1 LSGDWPKGT
10 PIPCDSSELE
20 DASALILRSAL
31 ATVVRNSAFVLGT
44 QILMRL
50 LGFAFNIYIVRKLG
64 AVHFGQYA
72 AVMAY
77 MAMFG
82 IFTDL
87 GMAPYMVRE
96 IAEDRARTT
105 WLLPNSIAIRFL
117 LSLTMIGIAPFVAY
131 GLGKDKT
138 FILGLLL
145 ASAGQLLWAFQGPF
159 SSVLIASER
168 LDYDSVLRVL
178 ERLIFWSLGAL
189 LLVLGMGFI
198 GLIIASLAGVGARTI
213 GSAWMLFKR
222 LGVSGLE
229 LDPRRWI
236 GLFRGALPFGVSSI
250 AYIVMQRFD
259 TVLMSFTLTDRDV
272 GLYNVPVVLL
282 GMVLLVAT
290 SVGQSI
296 YPSMVRANALDPASL
311 SALMHRAVKYLLL
324 LCLPITVGGVI
335 LADRVI
341 LLLYTQE
348 FATSIPILRIML
360 WALPSLFV
368 LEIVGRL
375 ANTLHLERG
384 LARVTIINAGITVA
398 LNIIMIPTL
407 GVIGAAIALVAGRA
421 IRLIQTMFLIG
432 RERLSSYRLGELAKA
447 FLAAGIMGVGVFLL
461 RTTPIFV
468 AMAAGGLLYILLL
481 FALRVVDG
489 EEIRGLMEL
498 LPARRG
504 VQP

>member
-1 LSGDWPKGT
+1 
-10 PIPCDSSELE
+10 
-20 DASALILRSAL
+20 
-31 ATVVRNSAFVLGT
+31 
-44 QILMRL
+44 M
-50 LGFAFNIYIVRKLG
+50 
-64 AVHFGQYA
+64 
-72 AVMAY
+72 
-77 MAMFG
+77 
-82 IFTDL
+82 
-87 GMAPYMVRE
+87 
-96 IAEDRARTT
+96 
-105 WLLPNSIAIRFL
+105 
-117 LSLTMIGIAPFVAY
+117 
-131 GLGKDKT
+131 
-138 FILGLLL
+138 
-145 ASAGQLLWAFQGPF
+145 
-159 SSVLIASER
+159 
-168 LDYDSVLRVL
+168 
-178 ERLIFWSLGAL
+178 
-189 LLVLGMGFI
+189 
-198 GLIIASLAGVGARTI
+198 
-213 GSAWMLFKR
+213 
-222 LGVSGLE
+222 
-229 LDPRRWI
+229 
-236 GLFRGALPFGVSSI
+236 
-250 AYIVMQRFD
+250 
-259 TVLMSFTLTDRDV
+259 
-272 GLYNVPVVLL
+272 
-282 GMVLLVAT
+282 
-290 SVGQSI
+290 
-296 YPSMVRANALDPASL
+296 
-311 SALMHRAVKYLLL
+311 
-324 LCLPITVGGVI
+324 I